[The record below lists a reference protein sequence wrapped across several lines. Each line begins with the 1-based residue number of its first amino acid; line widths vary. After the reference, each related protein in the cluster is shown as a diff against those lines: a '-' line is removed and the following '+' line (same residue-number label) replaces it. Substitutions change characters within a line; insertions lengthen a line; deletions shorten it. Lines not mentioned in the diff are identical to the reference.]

1 MIIFAFN
8 KLLTEINTIRMKTHH
23 ERSMKIL
30 AIASLLSRSAE
41 AFEGH
46 EVGQELRNR
55 FLEKSE
61 TLNQLLKQ
69 LVVPFEATYID
80 RVESRS
86 AYLALLQRL
95 VGMGLMLAS
104 RNSDSALLVSM
115 KSFNHRIKEAS
126 AARILAIGQ
135 AVEQFMQQNSTELKS
150 LGVSTE
156 QQQQLSSLKKAY
168 QQAISQATH
177 AATERRNLNT
187 EIQELIKA
195 CNHILRWELD
205 IYLSFHAAH
214 FEDLYAPYQR
224 LRNPKRRQKAQEVEV
239 PVEEVERTPAA
250 EVLDKEPLT
259 YSIPKPDIK
268 PIDHVYMPF
277 LKPSSQAFDLPFS
290 QEALLQVMWGRGGL
304 N

>member
-1 MIIFAFN
+1 
-8 KLLTEINTIRMKTHH
+8 MKTHH
-23 ERSMKIL
+23 ERSARIL

-46 EVGQELRNR
+46 EAGQEVRNR

-61 TLNQLLKQ
+61 TLDQLLKQ

-95 VGMGLMLAS
+95 VGMGMMLGS
-104 RNSDSALLVSM
+104 RNSNSALLVST

-126 AARILAIGQ
+126 ATRLLAIGQ
-135 AVEQFMQQNSTELKS
+135 AVEQFIQQHTAELKS

-156 QQQQLSSLKKAY
+156 QQHQLSKLKKAY
-168 QQAISQATH
+168 QQAISQASN
-177 AATERRNLNT
+177 AAAARRNLNAD
-187 EIQELIKA
+187 IQQLIKA

-205 IYLSFHAAH
+205 IYLDFHAEH
-214 FEDLYAPYQR
+214 FEDLYAPYQH
-224 LRNPKRRQKAQEVEV
+224 LRNPKRRLKTQATEV

-277 LKPSSQAFDLPFS
+277 LKPCAQGFDLPFS

>member
-1 MIIFAFN
+1 
-8 KLLTEINTIRMKTHH
+8 MKTHH
-23 ERSMKIL
+23 ERSAKIL

-41 AFEGH
+41 VFEDH
-46 EVGQELRNR
+46 EAGQEMRNR

-69 LVVPFEATYID
+69 LIVPFEATYID

-86 AYLALLQRL
+86 AYLVHLQRL
-95 VGMGLMLAS
+95 VGMGMMLAS
-104 RNSDSALLVSM
+104 RNSESALLVSM

-135 AVEQFMQQNSTELKS
+135 AVEQFMQQHSTELKS
-150 LGVSTE
+150 LGVSSA
-156 QQQQLSSLKKAY
+156 QQQQLSRLKKDY
-168 QQAISQATH
+168 QQAISQANH
-177 AATERRNLNT
+177 AAAERRNLNA

-214 FEDLYAPYQR
+214 FEALYAAYQH
-224 LRNPKRRQKAQEVEV
+224 LRNPKRRQKTQATEVPSDEVEMA
-239 PVEEVERTPAA
+239 PAA
-250 EVLDKEPLT
+250 EVLDKEPLA
-259 YSIPKPDIK
+259 YSMPKRDIK
-268 PIDHVYMPF
+268 PTDRVYMPI
-277 LKPSSQAFDLPFS
+277 LKPSAQAFDLPFS